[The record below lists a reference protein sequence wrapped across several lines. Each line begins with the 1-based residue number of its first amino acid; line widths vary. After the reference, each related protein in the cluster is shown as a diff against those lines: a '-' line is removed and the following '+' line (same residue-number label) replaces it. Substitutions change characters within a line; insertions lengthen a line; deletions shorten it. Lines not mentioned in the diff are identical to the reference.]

1 MTKVMARF
9 CLPVV
14 FVLIVI
20 CLCLALLSACD
31 DRSEN
36 GDAKTETVQQSAL
49 CDPGDGGLV
58 LPKGFCAAVVSDSLG
73 FIRHLSVNDNGDMYV
88 TMRNRRLDLGGLL
101 ALRDTDADGRMD
113 RIEKINEIPGMGIA
127 LRDNV
132 LYFASDETIYRY
144 RLEDGKLLP
153 PGPPEILVH
162 GLPEQSLHAG
172 KTLTLDNEGKYL
184 YVNIGA
190 PSNACQAG
198 DELNGG
204 PGIYPCPELQRQ
216 AGIWRFPVDVLNQTQ
231 KSHGERYASGIRNA
245 YAIDWHPVVNQL
257 YIVQHGRDQL
267 NQQWP
272 ELYSEVMGAKLPAEE
287 FLLIDKG
294 SVHSWPYCYYDQIQ
308 SLRVLAP
315 EYGGDSEKVGECDKY
330 PLPLVAFPGH
340 YGPNDLVFYAAD
352 QFPHHYINGA
362 LIAFH
367 GSYNRGSY
375 EQVGY
380 QVVHVP
386 FDGARPVG
394 NWEVFIDGFAGDR
407 DVLVPEDA
415 EYRPTGLAIGPDGS
429 LYVSDSVQGRI
440 WRVTYVGQ

>member
-1 MTKVMARF
+1 MPRYCPPLYSLTIF
-9 CLPVV
+9 
-14 FVLIVI
+14 
-20 CLCLALLSACD
+20 CLCLALLSACED
-31 DRSEN
+31 SSAPGE
-36 GDAKTETVQQSAL
+36 AKIGSREQVAV
-49 CDPGDGGLV
+49 CDPDDGGLE
-58 LPKGFCAAVVSDSLG
+58 LPQGFCAAVVADSLG
-73 FIRHLSVNDNGDMYV
+73 FIRHLAVNDNGDLYV

-101 ALRDTDADGRMD
+101 ALRDTDSDGRMD
-113 RIEKINEIPGMGIA
+113 RIEKVNEIPGMGIA

-132 LYFASDETIYRY
+132 LYFASDDTVYRY
-144 RLEDGKLLP
+144 LLEKNKLVP
-153 PGPPEILVH
+153 SGPPEILVH

-172 KTLTLDNEGKYL
+172 KTIALDREGKYL

-190 PSNACQAG
+190 PSNACQIG
-198 DELNGG
+198 DELNAS

-216 AGIWRFPVDVLNQTQ
+216 AGIWRFPVDVLNQTRN
-231 KSHGERYASGIRNA
+231 SHGERYASGIRNA
-245 YAIDWHPVVNQL
+245 YAIDWHPVADQL

-287 FLLIDKG
+287 FLLIEKG

-315 EYGGDSEKVGECDKY
+315 EYGGDSRKVGECDKY
-330 PLPLVAFPGH
+330 PLPLIAFPGH
-340 YGPNDLVFYAAD
+340 YGPNDLVFYDAD
-352 QFPHHYINGA
+352 RFPLHFINGA

-386 FDGARPVG
+386 FDGARPAG
-394 NWEVFIDGFAGDR
+394 SWEVFIDGFAGDKE
-407 DVLVPEDA
+407 VLVPEDA

-440 WRVTYVGQ
+440 WRVTYVGD